1 MSVLL
6 NTFTPLAKVTSNTP
20 LVKGQTN
27 SSAPGGR
34 YSENSLA
41 PRSKK
46 SSESVSTTLF
56 SGAAKGVGSDK
67 NQLPEDIVI
76 LPNTS
81 SITSALSSAYAS
93 APTYRS
99 RYEKELSDLYEKIV
113 TRPDF
118 SYDASSDPLYKQY
131 EERYR
136 ALGKSAM
143 EDTVGKAA
151 ALTGGYGNTYGT
163 VAGAKQYDL
172 WLDKLSDAAAGLYD
186 RAYSRYRSEGDSLSD
201 QYKLLLSKE
210 NADYDR
216 YRDEAA
222 DYQKKLTLLQSAA
235 EKQYEAELENYW
247 KSLNYALTLSK
258 QKG

>member
-27 SSAPGGR
+27 SSAPVVKIQT
-34 YSENSLA
+34 SKPAETEKPKSNNSTPLVKGE
-41 PRSKK
+41 RILSNN
-46 SSESVSTTLF
+46 STPLV
-56 SGAAKGVGSDK
+56 KGERAVYG
-67 NQLPEDIVI
+67 EGI
-76 LPNTS
+76 L
-81 SITSALSSAYAS
+81 SALSSAYAS